1 MHINNDTL
9 VMMITYILNFANGVT
24 IQDDKLSADINSYF
38 STFGSVSSNV
48 TSLMRTVT
56 LPIGMSLLAC
66 MLLMEF
72 CIIGQRLG
80 GDFQSGF
87 QIPMQQIIKTA
98 IFVFLFSN
106 IIVFQ
111 NAIITIGSRMTES
124 IQNTS
129 FANLPNSTP
138 IDEADVKTLLD
149 SLGLLDQLVLYIPT
163 LLIYVLIFAGEKI
176 IHVIIAVRMI
186 QIIMMMIFSPI
197 PLAFLPSGEL
207 RGIALGYLK
216 NFIATVLQAAVIA
229 VAFKL
234 FGIITQESGLAIVNN
249 IADVQKLNETM
260 WGMLGY
266 LFLLLIVVLNSNK
279 FAKSIVNAM

>member
-9 VMMITYILNFANGVT
+9 VDMIYFILDFGNKT
-24 IQDDKLSADINSYF
+24 IVENDRLTTDINGFF
-38 STFGSVSSNV
+38 STGSVGTNI
-48 TSLMRTVT
+48 THIMQTVT

-72 CIIGQRLG
+72 CMIGQRLG

-106 IIVFQ
+106 IVVFQ
-111 NAIITIGSRMTES
+111 NAIITIGAKLAES
-124 IQNTS
+124 MST
-129 FANLPNSTP
+129 ANLAPASTP
-138 IDEADVKTLLD
+138 YAIDRDAVQTTVNQ
-149 SLGLLDQLVLYIPT
+149 LGVLDQLVLYIPT
-163 LLIYVLIFAGEKI
+163 LLIYVLVFAGAKI
-176 IHVIIAVRMI
+176 INVIVNVRMI

-197 PLAFLPSGEL
+197 PLAFLPNGEL
-207 RGIALGYLK
+207 RGISLGYLK
-216 NFIATVLQAAVIA
+216 NFIATVLQAAVI
-229 VAFKL
+229 VTAFKL
-234 FGIITQESGLAIVNN
+234 FGIITQESGLMAVNG
-249 IADVQKLNETM
+249 ISTPQELNSSM